1 MLIFTIKT
9 IELTSNS
16 SNRTKTRT
24 LITDIT
30 LDICTKIFK
39 QINILIYRRNNSA
52 KRLWMDGFNLKAAKL
67 TIVWPYWTAGSPCSI
82 TISS

>member
-1 MLIFTIKT
+1 MLISTIKT

-16 SNRTKTRT
+16 SNRTKIKT

-39 QINILIYRRNNSA
+39 QINILI
-52 KRLWMDGFNLKAAKL
+52 
-67 TIVWPYWTAGSPCSI
+67 
-82 TISS
+82 